1 VAAPASAKA
10 SDPPFWPEEVG
21 GRIGG
26 AAEQAGTSALVV
38 VHRGEVVLEWGA
50 IAKRLAGQSLRKSLL
65 SALIGIAVDRG
76 LLDIGRPVGSFG
88 LPEGGKLDEVERLA
102 TVRELMMA
110 RSGIYLRAAHETP
123 ATMWRRPHRNAYAPG
138 EHWYY
143 NNWDF
148 NALGVIFEQSTGLGI
163 GVAFHRWIAVPIGMR
178 DFRPE
183 DVRYE
188 RWIGSRHPAYPI
200 RISARDLAAF
210 GLLFAQEGRW
220 GDRQVISRAW
230 VHESTR
236 SYSDTRNVG
245 GGSGYGLMWWTEK
258 DGRLPVPG
266 LAFPSGSFMGLGY
279 GGQSLVVVPACRL
292 VVAHLVDTGAGNLAR
307 LRWLLLGNAVEPEEL
322 ASILRPILLHAGCTE
337 AARLGGPAAP
347 TSLVDSGPGPT
358 VASAR
363 GVGGGARIPWAARP
377 EDGGRDVGR

>member
-1 VAAPASAKA
+1 LELATPASAAA
-10 SDPPFWPEEVG
+10 SDSPFWPVELTS
-21 GRIGG
+21 RIGG
-26 AAEQAGTSALVV
+26 AAERAGTSALVV

-50 IAKRLAGQSLRKSLL
+50 IAERLAGQSLRKSLL

-76 LLDIGRPVGSFG
+76 FLDIERAVGSFD
-88 LPEGGKLDEVERLA
+88 LPEGGKLNEVERRA

-123 ATMWRRPHRNAYAPG
+123 ATMWGRPRRNAYAPG

-148 NALGVIFEQSTGLGI
+148 NALGVIFEQTTGLGI

-188 RWIGSRHPAYPI
+188 RWLGSRHPAYPI

-220 GDRQVISRAW
+220 GARQVISSTW
-230 VHESTR
+230 VQESTR
-236 SYSDTRNVG
+236 PYSDTGDAG
-245 GGSGYGLMWWTEK
+245 GGSAYGLMWWVEK
-258 DGRLPVPG
+258 NGRLRIPG
-266 LAFPSGSFMGLGY
+266 LAFPPGSFMGFGF
-279 GGQSLVVVPACRL
+279 GGQYLVIVPACGL
-292 VVAHLVDTGAGNLAR
+292 VVANLVDTGAGNLGR
-307 LRWLLLGNAVEPEEL
+307 FRWVVFGDPVEPEEF
-322 ASILRPILLHAGCTE
+322 ASILRPIFLEAGCAE
-337 AARLGGPAAP
+337 
-347 TSLVDSGPGPT
+347 
-358 VASAR
+358 
-363 GVGGGARIPWAARP
+363 GA
-377 EDGGRDVGR
+377 